1 MGEGVEG
8 GFDGRA
14 RQDLLRRSRASGS
27 AISSVSSNTSPS
39 GKDGRISAS
48 DVASSRPAS
57 IASMSSWLLDT
68 AGASAGAAAGGAGL
82 TGGGAA
88 FAAAT
93 CAAGMADGGM
103 SFITSALTA
112 GAAAAGFAG
121 VAGLES
127 FSAAAGFA
135 SSSAMIRRIDAK
147 ISSIEGSWTFAACVI
162 SDSTS
167 STPSYAFY
175 TKRDWICRFRMCG
188 PGFSSHKPDLSPAQ
202 APLDTSRGIPPL
214 LRAPKRRGQGC
225 QHGANRSAAPRKG
238 TSWQQLI
245 ASNALRTPSVFS
257 RKRRWSGDQRP
268 SGVRTPNQLSRPC

>member
-68 AGASAGAAAGGAGL
+68 TGASAGGAGL

-88 FAAAT
+88 FAA
-93 CAAGMADGGM
+93 GMADGGM
-103 SFITSALTA
+103 SFITGALTA

-121 VAGLES
+121 AAGLEG

-268 SGVRTPNQLSRPC
+268 SGVRTPNQLSRTC

>member
-82 TGGGAA
+82 TGDGAA
-88 FAAAT
+88 FAAGT
-93 CAAGMADGGM
+93 ADGGM
-103 SFITSALTA
+103 SFIT
-112 GAAAAGFAG
+112 GAAAAGFAAAG
-121 VAGLES
+121 FAGAAGLEG
-127 FSAAAGFA
+127 FSAAGGFA

-214 LRAPKRRGQGC
+214 LRAPKRRG
-225 QHGANRSAAPRKG
+225 P
-238 TSWQQLI
+238 
-245 ASNALRTPSVFS
+245 RTPDAA
-257 RKRRWSGDQRP
+257 RIALLPPGK
-268 SGVRTPNQLSRPC
+268 VRHGNN